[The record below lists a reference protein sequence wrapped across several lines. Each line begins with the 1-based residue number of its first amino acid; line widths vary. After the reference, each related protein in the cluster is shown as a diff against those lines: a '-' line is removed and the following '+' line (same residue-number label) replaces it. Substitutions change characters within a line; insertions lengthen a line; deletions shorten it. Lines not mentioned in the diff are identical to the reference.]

1 MNDISKKYL
10 NEEPGIST
18 INVKLIQQGSQNKKG
33 LIMLRDTTPRSLAEH
48 YQVITFDTAGHSAG
62 PERASVS
69 SSQPPT

>member
-1 MNDISKKYL
+1 
-10 NEEPGIST
+10 
-18 INVKLIQQGSQNKKG
+18 
-33 LIMLRDTTPRSLAEH
+33 MLRDTIHGNLRADITATQAEH